1 MVDGVILTA
10 IQIAED
16 SSHEPSLEQ
25 SHEQSREPSYDPSR
39 SSAERTAPPRS
50 AHVHPND
57 DLRLLD
63 PARGGEEVDEFSGS
77 AMA

>member
-1 MVDGVILTA
+1 M

-16 SSHEPSLEQ
+16 SSHEPSHEQFLEQ
-25 SHEQSREPSYDPSR
+25 PREQSRELSLDPSR

-50 AHVHPND
+50 AHVQLDD

-63 PARGGEEVDEFSGS
+63 PARGGEEVEEFSVN
-77 AMA
+77 ATA